1 MKMFLRIIAFYILIT
16 GLITGAHGICQTKPK
31 PLGMGWKGQPLK
43 GSFIT
48 KDGRT
53 QHVDDFLNLSE
64 FHTFHYRYDG
74 IIMPMSIL
82 HIKSVTVLEGNRLR
96 ITQKNGEVSTVEMWD
111 AEQHRCMLFTVF
123 QAEITHYVRN
133 LHYVF
138 YDEGQG
144 KNVQAEVLLCDLK
157 KIVFE

>member
-16 GLITGAHGICQTKPK
+16 GLITGAHGICQVKPK
-31 PLGMGWKGQPLK
+31 PLGLGWKTQPIK
-43 GSFIT
+43 GYFTT
-48 KDGRT
+48 KDRRT

-64 FHTFHYRYDG
+64 FHTFLYSSDG

-82 HIKSVTVLEGNRLR
+82 HIKSITTLGDNRLR

-111 AEQHRCMLFTVF
+111 AAQHRCMLFTVF
-123 QAEITHYVRN
+123 QAEITVYVRN

-144 KNVQAEVLLCDLK
+144 KDVQAEVLLCDLK